1 MNAIQKLN
9 KEQSK
14 ELFFQLEIPL
24 HILDTI
30 ATNQKGNLKERKG
43 KEKGNVKSTM
53 SRPGLTLTG
62 VSWEKLVAG
71 LRMIGLKLT

>member
-14 ELFFQLEIPL
+14 ELFFQLEVPL

-43 KEKGNVKSTM
+43 KRKRKIYYVQAWFDSDGCQLGETCGWPQDDWS
-53 SRPGLTLTG
+53 
-62 VSWEKLVAG
+62 
-71 LRMIGLKLT
+71 